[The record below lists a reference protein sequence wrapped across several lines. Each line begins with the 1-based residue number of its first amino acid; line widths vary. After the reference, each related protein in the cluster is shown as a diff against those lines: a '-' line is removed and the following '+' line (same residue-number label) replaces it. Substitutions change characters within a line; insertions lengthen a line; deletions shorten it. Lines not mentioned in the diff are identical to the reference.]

1 MRTRL
6 LALVAATA
14 AAVALSAPVVA
25 AADDY
30 TGTTTPTVLGEQI
43 QRQSVAAVDP
53 IRASLPVTGGDIAG
67 LTAVGVG
74 AIGLGTILVR
84 RRRQTA

>member
-14 AAVALSAPVVA
+14 AAIALSAPVVA
-25 AADDY
+25 GADDY

-43 QRQSVAAVDP
+43 QRPTAAP
-53 IRASLPVTGGDIAG
+53 FSTSRASLPVTGGDIAG

-84 RRRQTA
+84 RRRHIA